1 MSRLLLFSAAVV
13 AAVEARLGRDA
24 LKGDD
29 ISVLL
34 FLAGVEP
41 ELEQTEF
48 SSSVQ
53 DEDDDVSSREN
64 STSARGA

>member
-34 FLAGVEP
+34 FLAGVE
-41 ELEQTEF
+41 EAL
-48 SSSVQ
+48 
-53 DEDDDVSSREN
+53 
-64 STSARGA
+64 